1 MTKVP
6 QQTQFFESIRY
17 ALNSDGQSIPNVN
30 ELDWN
35 GLYQFANEQA
45 IVGVLFEG
53 VKRLSEQGVKPPF
66 DVLMQWIATAERIE
80 GQNQKLNQECQRLTQ
95 LFESE
100 GHKTAILKGQANAR
114 LYTKSLCR
122 QSGDIDIYVD
132 GGEQRVLNT
141 LLRLK
146 MIDKADIGEY
156 EGVGNASKS
165 YHHVHL
171 TTNERGVDVEI
182 HFRPSSGVWNPI
194 ANKKLQR
201 FLEAEIGSGCKKVDE
216 GFRVPSLRFALVM
229 QMAHI
234 ENHLMDEGIGL
245 RQIMDYYYLLKSDE
259 RQMVGDLSELFQF
272 FGLDK
277 IAGAVMWILREILGL
292 EEKLLIVPVDEWR
305 GKFLLREIIKGGNF
319 GKYSVERRQN
329 GLGRLILGRKKHLR
343 LLRFDFKETIWYEL
357 KYWKM
362 QIEKTVLRV
371 RRRSWTVR

>member
-1 MTKVP
+1 MQEIKHYFEFIHYAMNPRAQSVP
-6 QQTQFFESIRY
+6 C
-17 ALNSDGQSIPNVN
+17 VN
-30 ELDWN
+30 GVDWRK
-35 GLYQFANEQA
+35 LYQFCCEQA

-80 GQNQKLNQECQRLTQ
+80 GQNQKINQECQRLTQ
-95 LFESE
+95 LFEAE
-100 GHKTAILKGQANAR
+100 GHKTAILKGQANAM
-114 LYTKSLCR
+114 LYPKPLSR

-146 MIDKADIGEY
+146 MINKVDIGEF
-156 EGVGNASKS
+156 EGEGNASKT

-171 TTNERGVDVEI
+171 PTNERGIDVEI

-201 FLEAEIGSGCKKVDE
+201 FLEAEIGGNCKKVNE
-216 GFRVPSLRFALVM
+216 GFRIPSLRFALVM

-234 ENHLMDEGIGL
+234 QKHLMDEGIGL
-245 RQIMDYYYLLKSDE
+245 RQIIDYYYLLRSDE
-259 RQMVGDLSELFQF
+259 RQGVGDLSNKFQS

-277 IAGAVMWILREILGL
+277 IAGAVMWIMREILGL
-292 EEKLLIVPVDEWR
+292 EEKLLIVSVDEWR

-319 GKYSVERRQN
+319 GKYSSERRQN

-343 LLRFDFKETIWYEL
+343 LLRFDFKETIWFEL

-362 QIEKTVLRV
+362 QIGKTVLRV
-371 RRRSWTVR
+371 RRRSWTIR